1 MKARTSVMMALLL
14 AFALPLAAQAQWRL
28 GTHAG
33 YDVDVADFLIGANAQ
48 FTVPGAAI
56 SGVPLQFSPG
66 FDFYPG
72 VGDGVSYWIVD
83 LDAHYPIQ
91 ARGVQPFVGGGLY
104 MSRASVDAGTL
115 GSFSD
120 TNVGLNLIG
129 GAEFGSHDVI
139 RPYAEGRFR
148 VGSGSTFIIKG
159 GLSFILG
166 R

>member
-14 AFALPLAAQAQWRL
+14 AFALPLASQAQWRL

-33 YDVDVADFLIGANAQ
+33 YDVDVKEILIGVNAQ
-48 FTVPGAAI
+48 FTIPGAAI
-56 SGVPLQFSPG
+56 SGVPLQFNPG

-72 VGDGVSYWIVD
+72 VGDGVSYWSAD
-83 LDAHYPIQ
+83 MDAHYPIQ
-91 ARGVQPFVGGGLY
+91 ARGFNPFVGGGLY

-120 TNVGLNLIG
+120 TNMGVNLMG
-129 GAEFGSHDVI
+129 GAEFGNHDVV
-139 RPYAEGRFR
+139 RPYAEGKLR

-159 GLSFILG
+159 GVSFILG